1 MTIVINPNV
10 VIQYVCRH
18 STLNPVYNNRSH
30 LKGKLLALPT
40 NNRLGWKWL
49 KVTYGQAQVSRVL
62 ISAVKSFI
70 VEVTM
75 KDFEWKKKF
84 SQKFYRMVFSKE
96 IKKKV
101 RLRFFFQKVALSGKP
116 NCACTV
122 VCFASIGV
130 KLSWVPNPLI
140 KRQWPNEVS

>member
-1 MTIVINPNV
+1 M
-10 VIQYVCRH
+10 
-18 STLNPVYNNRSH
+18 
-30 LKGKLLALPT
+30 
-40 NNRLGWKWL
+40 
-49 KVTYGQAQVSRVL
+49 TYGQAQDARVL

-101 RLRFFFQKVALSGKP
+101 RLSFFQKVALFGKP

-130 KLSWVPNPLI
+130 
-140 KRQWPNEVS
+140 